1 MNDSRRRQ
9 VAMIKREI
17 TFTIDRLNLIE
28 ASEGVAIENNPAC
41 HDIQPLE
48 RLRDAVESLAYA
60 YAALG
65 QITEWH

>member
-17 TFTIDRLNLIE
+17 TATLQRLELIE
-28 ASEGVAIENNPAC
+28 SSESTAHANNP
-41 HDIQPLE
+41 IYTYPTSLE
-48 RLRDAVESLAYA
+48 RLRDAVESLGAA

-65 QITEWH
+65 QITEYH